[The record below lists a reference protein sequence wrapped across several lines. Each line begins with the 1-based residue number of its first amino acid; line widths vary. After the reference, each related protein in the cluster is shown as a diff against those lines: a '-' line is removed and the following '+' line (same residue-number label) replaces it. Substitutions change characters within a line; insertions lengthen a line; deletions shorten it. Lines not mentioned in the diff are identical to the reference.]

1 MMDWTFD
8 IVLKNRKIMTSFLD
22 AFSLEDLNKVPEKFN
37 NNLIWNIAHLVVT
50 QQLLTYSLSGLPM
63 HISDGLVEKYKKGS
77 KVTGNVS
84 QEEINEIKGLLFST
98 IEQTKEDYENGVFDS
113 FQPYTT
119 STNSTLKSFEEAME
133 FNNFHEGIHL
143 GYILALKKSL

>member
-1 MMDWTFD
+1 MDWTFD
-8 IVLKNRKIMTSFLD
+8 IVVKNRKIMSSFLD
-22 AFSLEDLNKVPEKFN
+22 AFSLEDLNKIPEKFN

-63 HISDGLVEKYKKGS
+63 QISDELVNKYKKGS
-77 KVTGNVS
+77 KVAGNVS

-98 IEQTKEDYENGVFDS
+98 IEQTKEDYENGVFNS

>member
-1 MMDWTFD
+1 MDWTFD
-8 IVLKNRKIMTSFLD
+8 VVLKNRKIMSSFID

-63 HISDGLVEKYKKGS
+63 QISDELVEKYKKGS
-77 KVTGNVS
+77 MVDGNVS
-84 QEEINEIKGLLFST
+84 QEEINEIKGLLLST
-98 IEQTKEDYENGVFDS
+98 IEKTKEDYENGVFNS

>member
-1 MMDWTFD
+1 MDWTFD
-8 IVLKNRKIMTSFLD
+8 VVLKNRKIMSSFID

-63 HISDGLVEKYKKGS
+63 QISDELVEKYKKGS
-77 KVTGNVS
+77 MVDGNVS
-84 QEEINEIKGLLFST
+84 QEEINEIKGLLLST
-98 IEQTKEDYENGVFDS
+98 IEKTKEDYEKGVFNS

>member
-1 MMDWTFD
+1 MIQAKT
-8 IVLKNRKIMTSFLD
+8 
-22 AFSLEDLNKVPEKFN
+22 PEKFEELFVKN
-37 NNLIWNIAHLVVT
+37 QDRILSYFIAAERER
-50 QQLLTYSLSGLPM
+50 LTMS
-63 HISDGLVEKYKKGS
+63 YKK
-77 KVTGNVS
+77 
-84 QEEINEIKGLLFST
+84 F
-98 IEQTKEDYENGVFDS
+98 YEKGVFNS

>member
-1 MMDWTFD
+1 MDWTFD
-8 IVLKNRKIMTSFLD
+8 IVLKNRKILATFLE
-22 AFSLEDLNKVPEKFN
+22 AFSLEDLNKVPENFN

-63 HISDGLVEKYKKGS
+63 HVSDEMVDKYKKGS
-77 KVTGNVS
+77 QVKRNVS
-84 QEEINEIKGLLFST
+84 QDEVNEIKELLFNT
-98 IEQTKEDYENGVFDS
+98 IEKTREDYKNGVFNS

-143 GYILALKKSL
+143 GYILALKKSLQ

>member
-1 MMDWTFD
+1 MDWTFD
-8 IVLKNRKIMTSFLD
+8 VALKNRKIMSSFID
-22 AFSLEDLNKVPEKFN
+22 AFSFEDLNKIPEKFN

-63 HISDGLVEKYKKGS
+63 QISDELVEKYKKGS
-77 KVTGNVS
+77 MVDGNVS
-84 QEEINEIKGLLFST
+84 QEEINEIKGLLIST
-98 IEQTKEDYENGVFDS
+98 IEKTKEDYEKGVFNS

>member
-1 MMDWTFD
+1 MAKKKTMDIIID
-8 IVLKNRKIMTSFLD
+8 
-22 AFSLEDLNKVPEKFN
+22 NKPNSDMSPKERRLME
-37 NNLIWNIAHLVVT
+37 LINGAEPKDDSELQMV
-50 QQLLTYSLSGLPM
+50 
-63 HISDGLVEKYKKGS
+63 K
-77 KVTGNVS
+77 
-84 QEEINEIKGLLFST
+84 EINEIKGLLFST